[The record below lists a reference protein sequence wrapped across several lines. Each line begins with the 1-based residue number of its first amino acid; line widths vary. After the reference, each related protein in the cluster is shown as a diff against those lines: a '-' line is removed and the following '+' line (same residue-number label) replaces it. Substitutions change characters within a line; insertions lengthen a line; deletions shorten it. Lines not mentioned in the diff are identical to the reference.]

1 MEKHKDYTPMGED
14 FCPTCNYK
22 IEVAAVATGEHVTPM
37 PHDVSICLNCGEWL
51 EYSDDMALIILT
63 EKTRKELDKEQLN
76 VLRRGTEFIKKRGF
90 IKRK

>member
-1 MEKHKDYTPMGED
+1 MEKNKDYTDMGND
-14 FCPTCNYK
+14 NCPTCNYT
-22 IEVAAVATGEHVTPM
+22 IEVAATAVGEHVTPI

-63 EKTRKELDKEQLN
+63 GKTRKELSKEQLD
-76 VLRRGTEFIKKRGF
+76 VLRRGTDFIKKRGF

>member
-1 MEKHKDYTPMGED
+1 MENHKDYTPMGDD

-22 IEVAAVATGEHVTPM
+22 IEVATTAVGEHVVPN

-63 EKTRKELDKEQLN
+63 EKTRKELDKEQL
-76 VLRRGTEFIKKRGF
+76 VILRRGTEFIKKRGF
-90 IKRK
+90 IKR

>member
-1 MEKHKDYTPMGED
+1 MEKKDYTPMGND
-14 FCPTCNYK
+14 NCPTCNYT
-22 IEVAAVATGEHVTPM
+22 IEVAAAAVGEHVTPM

-63 EKTRKELDKEQLN
+63 EKTRKELDKQQLIT
-76 VLRRGTEFIKKRGF
+76 LRRATEFIKKRGT